1 MIYFTES
8 ALGHAEI
15 TSRSGNPERATD
27 LILFSDES
35 SPFQTDAGR
44 WQWWMAH
51 FDESLF
57 ILNILLV
64 NSLNGKYN
72 ITTSFLPLES
82 QHCD

>member
-8 ALGHAEI
+8 VLSSAEI
-15 TSRSGNPERATD
+15 TSSSGNPERATD

-44 WQWWMAH
+44 RQWWMAH
-51 FDESLF
+51 FNESLF

-64 NSLNGKYN
+64 NSLNGK
-72 ITTSFLPLES
+72 
-82 QHCD
+82 

>member
-8 ALGHAEI
+8 VLSSAEI
-15 TSRSGNPERATD
+15 TSSSGNPEKATD

-35 SPFQTDAGR
+35 SPFQTDVGR
-44 WQWWMAH
+44 QQWWMAH

-64 NSLNGKYN
+64 NSLNGK
-72 ITTSFLPLES
+72 
-82 QHCD
+82 